1 MQLKSVQIF
10 LDVVDT
16 GSFVAA
22 AERRHTVQSNVTAHI
37 KKLEDELGIQLFHRK
52 GGARLTTAGK
62 TVVDYARQMLTAHD
76 NVLDMFKGEKNLP
89 GKLHLGAMETTTAV
103 RLPPLLSEFHE
114 AFPDVDLIV
123 ETGPTSFLISR
134 LLEGAVDGVFVAG
147 RPDHSQFHST
157 KVFSEKLVLIGP
169 KSQKNFPT
177 PEEFLE
183 SAFLAFRQGCSY
195 RQRIEL
201 LLSSCG
207 VASTRIFEFGSID
220 GIFGCVSAGMGYAL
234 MPESVIK
241 SHLKRFNI
249 GFVEIP
255 PEISQID
262 TYFVTGD
269 PNTWTPA
276 LARFSESLGTTKH

>member
-16 GSFVAA
+16 GSFVSA

-76 NVLDMFKGEKNLP
+76 NVLDLFKGAKDAP

-103 RLPPLLSEFHE
+103 RLPSVLSGFHE
-114 AFPDVDLIV
+114 SFPEVDLLV
-123 ETGPTSFLISR
+123 ETGPTSTLISR
-134 LLEGAVDGVFVAG
+134 LMDGAVDGIFVAG
-147 RPDHSQFHST
+147 KPGHSQFHSF

-169 KSQKNFPT
+169 SSLKQMPSS
-177 PEEFLE
+177 EEFLE

-207 VASTRIFEFGSID
+207 VASTRVFEFGSID

-234 MPESVIK
+234 MPESVVK
-241 SHLKRFNI
+241 SHQKRFNI
-249 GFVEIP
+249 SHIKVP
-255 PEISQID
+255 PEISEVD
-262 TYFVTGD
+262 TYFVTAD

-276 LARFSESLGTTKH
+276 LARFSEMLRSGR